1 MNTTTTANQ
10 PQMSL
15 RAIILAI
22 VLAILL
28 GAGNAYI
35 GLFAGLTIASAIPAA
50 VISMAVLRALGKS
63 NILENNIVSTGASAG
78 CSIASGIIFTMP
90 ALVFLGVWKDFDY
103 WWTFAIG
110 ALGGL
115 LGVLF
120 SVPLRRSLIVEQGMS
135 FPEGQAAAE
144 VLRAGDNPAQGV
156 KVLGGAAAAGGL
168 LKLMAEGGLKIIPD
182 TAQWSTFVGKGIAYV
197 GTNLSPA
204 LVGVGY
210 IVGANVGA
218 VMLAGGII
226 AWHFGIPIFA
236 TYFLDTDPALA
247 HTVRELAASNAPGAA
262 AEAAAA
268 IRGAQIRYLGVGAM
282 LIGGVW
288 TLWTIRRSI
297 LSGVR
302 SGLEATRANVAGTIL
317 PTERDLPMK
326 YVLGGIVVF
335 TLPLAALYYA
345 IVGNLGVAAAMT
357 IIMILAGFV
366 FCSVGAY
373 LAGLVGSSNSPI
385 SGITI
390 CTILFSAL
398 VLTMMLGR
406 DSAAGPVATI
416 MIGAV
421 VCCAA
426 SIAGDNLQDLKAGHM
441 IGASP
446 WRQQV
451 MIGVGAIAT
460 ALVMAPVLNLLLH
473 AYGLGPRTPEQPLAL
488 SSAQATLMESVAKGM
503 FGGHLPWPMIIT
515 GVGIGAAIIVV
526 DEILKATKTGIRAP
540 VLAAAVGIYLP
551 LDLEVPIFLGGLL
564 SWYVQRKLLAGNAGV
579 AHSPEELE
587 RLNRKGM
594 LFAAGLITGEAL
606 IGVAVALI
614 IVVSHKAAPIALPD
628 ALQFPEAIKAWLGF
642 GLLLGLMY
650 ILYRTG
656 TSVTPESPPTHS
668 TTPARESR

>member
-1 MNTTTTANQ
+1 MNPLSSNP
-10 PQMSL
+10 PQMSV
-15 RAIILAI
+15 RAVVLAI
-22 VLAILL
+22 VLAMLL

-50 VISMAVLRALGKS
+50 VISMAVLRVLGNS
-63 NILENNIVSTGASAG
+63 GILENNIVSTGASAG
-78 CSIASGIIFTMP
+78 CSIASGIIFTIP
-90 ALVFLGVWKDFDY
+90 ALVFLGVWQEFDY

-110 ALGGL
+110 GLGGL

-120 SVPLRRSLIVEQGMS
+120 SVPLRRSLIVEQKMS

-144 VLRAGDNPAQGV
+144 VLRTGDNPAHGV
-156 KVLGGAAAAGGL
+156 KVLGGAAAAAGV
-168 LKLMAEGGLKIIPD
+168 LKLMAASGLRIIPD
-182 TAQWSTFVGKGIAYV
+182 TAQWATYVGKGIAYI

-204 LVGVGY
+204 LIGVGY

-226 AWHFGIPIFA
+226 AWHIAIPIYA
-236 TYFLDTDPALA
+236 VYFLDGNP
-247 HTVRELAASNAPGAA
+247 ELAQAVAGLSAA
-262 AEAAAA
+262 DAAGT
-268 IRGAQIRYLGVGAM
+268 IRAAQIRYLGVGAM

-288 TLWTIRRSI
+288 TLWTIRRSM
-297 LSGVR
+297 LSGIR
-302 SGLEATRANVAGTIL
+302 SGLAATRANLAATML
-317 PTERDLPMK
+317 PTDRDLPMK
-326 YVLGGIVVF
+326 YVLGGIVLF

-345 IVGNLGVAAAMT
+345 IVGNLGVATTMT

-366 FCSVGAY
+366 FSSVGAY

-390 CTILFSAL
+390 CTILFAAL
-398 VLTMMLGR
+398 ILTLMIGR
-406 DSAAGPVATI
+406 DAAAGPAATI

-451 MIGVGAIAT
+451 MIGIGAIAT
-460 ALVMAPVLNLLLH
+460 AAVMAPTLNLLLK
-473 AYGLGPRTPEQPLAL
+473 AYGMGPASAAHPNAL
-488 SSAQATLMESVAKGM
+488 QAAQATLMESVARGM
-503 FGGHLPWPMIIT
+503 FGGHLPWSMIIT
-515 GVGIGAAIIVV
+515 GILVGVAIIIV
-526 DEILKATKTGIRAP
+526 DEILKATSKTGIRAP

-551 LDLEVPIFLGGLL
+551 LELEVPIFLGGLL
-564 SWYVQRKLLAGNAGV
+564 AWFVQRRLLAGTAGV
-579 AHSPEELE
+579 QHSPEDIE

-606 IGVAVALI
+606 VGVAIAVV
-614 IVVSHKAAPIALPD
+614 IVVSQSAAPLALPE
-628 ALQFPEAIKAWLGF
+628 AFQFGGWLGF
-642 GLLLGLMY
+642 LLLMGLAWL
-650 ILYRTG
+650 LYRTG
-656 TSVTPESPPTHS
+656 TSVSPQLVAPKAP
-668 TTPARESR
+668 PARETR